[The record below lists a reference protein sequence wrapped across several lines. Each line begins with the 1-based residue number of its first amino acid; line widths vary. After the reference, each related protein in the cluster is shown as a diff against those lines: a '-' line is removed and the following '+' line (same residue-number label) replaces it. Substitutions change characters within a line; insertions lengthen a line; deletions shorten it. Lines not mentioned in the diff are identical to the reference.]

1 MFHSITAG
9 DYAGDYSRTLS
20 GSRVPPINEE
30 RFSTT
35 FPRLSRS
42 YLTLYHEGKRSKSDT
57 IKGLTVLVI
66 AELERAS
73 WAGDNIKEAL
83 SVLRAYLE
91 IINVLDKER
100 AGARQEGIGAREDWV
115 GKVEVAKKQV
125 ATTQKKGREDEGEPD
140 HPAKPPIDLELIPF
154 GRPNSVKL
162 PGDSRATHELQ
173 DNYGRD
179 PAYAKAILL
188 RDPSRPE
195 FPSNLWENI
204 LANTFIDFNQIFSQ
218 IFHPV
223 ERQISDF
230 GEWAYT
236 WDKYEKAVLFAFPHR
251 ELELQQYKKHIQEIF
266 LFLAQPGVYKDVLQ
280 YDRRVRK
287 RVAESGSLRLCDFSE
302 FSSDYLS
309 FIING
314 DDSDEN

>member
-1 MFHSITAG
+1 MNF
-9 DYAGDYSRTLS
+9 RTTTDGTPRTPRPYCS
-20 GSRVPPINEE
+20 G
-30 RFSTT
+30 T
-35 FPRLSRS
+35 
-42 YLTLYHEGKRSKSDT
+42 H
-57 IKGLTVLVI
+57 
-66 AELERAS
+66 RA
-73 WAGDNIKEAL
+73 
-83 SVLRAYLE
+83 
-91 IINVLDKER
+91 
-100 AGARQEGIGAREDWV
+100 
-115 GKVEVAKKQV
+115 
-125 ATTQKKGREDEGEPD
+125 
-140 HPAKPPIDLELIPF
+140 
-154 GRPNSVKL
+154 PNSHPTFGK
-162 PGDSRATHELQ
+162 
-173 DNYGRD
+173 
-179 PAYAKAILL
+179 
-188 RDPSRPE
+188 
-195 FPSNLWENI
+195 NI